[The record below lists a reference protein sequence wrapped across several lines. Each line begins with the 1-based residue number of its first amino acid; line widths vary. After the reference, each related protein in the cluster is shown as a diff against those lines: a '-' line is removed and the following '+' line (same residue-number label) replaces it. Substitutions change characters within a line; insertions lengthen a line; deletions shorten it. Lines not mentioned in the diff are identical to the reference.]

1 MNIACLVVVG
11 LSSVALLC
19 PLHGSH
25 LCEPLLDLGDG
36 LAPNLFDF
44 NVKQIVHEVG
54 LLGHRLF
61 LTHQMLAL
69 HLERRMTGLLPSFDS
84 ARSSSRV
91 LSTSARGRQSLADT
105 DQVIG
110 RISLFGGGLSISL
123 PSCQHLIKT
132 LCLRVLR

>member
-1 MNIACLVVVG
+1 MNIACHVVVG

-25 LCEPLLDLGDG
+25 LCESLLDLGDG
-36 LAPNLFDF
+36 LAPNFFDF

-69 HLERRMTGLLPSFDS
+69 QLERRITGLFASY
-84 ARSSSRV
+84 ARACSSSRV
-91 LSTSARGRQSLADT
+91 LPTSAWGR
-105 DQVIG
+105 
-110 RISLFGGGLSISL
+110 
-123 PSCQHLIKT
+123 
-132 LCLRVLR
+132 